1 MKVKKYKDENG
12 WKYRA
17 MPDLS
22 GGNPNFKVMCQ
33 KHERPG
39 HLGWEGVSGAQWWP
53 SFDEAQA
60 DLDLF
65 AMEKGWTECLN

>member
-1 MKVKKYKDENG
+1 MKEKIYKDERG

-17 MPDLS
+17 MPDLELEHL
-22 GGNPNFKVMCQ
+22 GFKVMCQ

-39 HLGWEGVSGAQWWP
+39 HLGWEGVSGAQRWP